1 MEERIKLLES
11 EIEKLRDKLNLL
23 EKNHEISLKNTIES
37 IKVFTDFMQDNNKLT
52 KKIEHNFITLE
63 ENDEK
68 TYKKVNEI
76 ITMINDMKS
85 DRI

>member
-37 IKVFTDFMQDNNKLT
+37 IKVFTDFMLDNNKLT

-63 ENDEK
+63 KNDEK